1 MNIIL
6 WFVFAEGVDHLR
18 RQIGDGTDDVGDF
31 GTVLVDF
38 LVSFIFI
45 FIAFDAER
53 FFAFFIDLALGVDFF
68 VFFIDL
74 VFGVDFLVFFDFF
87 FIDRWCG
94 IEFYA
99 FFVGQVFGVDF
110 LVFFD
115 VFGVARVWI
124 GAIFGVFN
132 GRFIAWFFAFYIVTG
147 LFVRCIGCC
156 LGVFIV
162 DRLFIAVFVGV
173 ENG

>member
-1 MNIIL
+1 M
-6 WFVFAEGVDHLR
+6 
-18 RQIGDGTDDVGDF
+18 
-31 GTVLVDF
+31 
-38 LVSFIFI
+38 
-45 FIAFDAER
+45 
-53 FFAFFIDLALGVDFF
+53 ALGVDFF

-74 VFGVDFLVFFDFF
+74 VFGVDFLVFFDFFFIDRWCGVEFYAFFIVLVLGGDFLVFFDFF